1 MLKNQYT
8 VFSVSNSISQVGSCI
23 LYKLH
28 TPNAFEHF
36 HHTEHIAATLTC
48 GKKKNQKTLVKKLGT
63 DKKRLNRPRQ
73 CLLGGYSKKKADG
86 VLLEER

>member
-1 MLKNQYT
+1 MPKNQYT
-8 VFSVSNSISQVGSCI
+8 VFSVSNSISQVGSYI

-48 GKKKNQKTLVKKLGT
+48 GKKKIIKKLLQRSWEQT
-63 DKKRLNRPRQ
+63 K
-73 CLLGGYSKKKADG
+73 SA
-86 VLLEER
+86 

>member
-1 MLKNQYT
+1 MPKNQYT

-28 TPNAFEHF
+28 TPSAFEHF

-48 GKKKNQKTLVKKLGT
+48 RKKKKSKNSRKEAGNRQKALKQTQTMLT
-63 DKKRLNRPRQ
+63 WRL
-73 CLLGGYSKKKADG
+73 L
-86 VLLEER
+86 